1 MAKRKRQLRA
11 PRRPAIA
18 ASLYDLTGILDAS
31 VATLCEAQISL
42 ETGEQNAAIG
52 AILDLDSRLADAIAL
67 HRAILVL
74 HRYR

>member
-1 MAKRKRQLRA
+1 MAKRKRHPSEERGA
-11 PRRPAIA
+11 AIA
-18 ASLYDLTGILDAS
+18 ASLYALTGILDDS
-31 VATLCEAQISL
+31 VATLTEAQTSL

-52 AILDLDSRLADAIAL
+52 AILDLDSRLADAMAL